1 MKRFDKIDGWVEETI
16 SGWATIHEASDGIV
30 PLSVQKDLPDKLGWT
45 VTAGLANG
53 DKTGCGHQEAR
64 NHPGIKNA
72 LVDVFN
78 GVPDVRFLRQ

>member
-1 MKRFDKIDGWVEETI
+1 MKRFGEKTGWMEEVI

-53 DKTGCGHQEAR
+53 DATGCGHQEAR
-64 NHPGIKNA
+64 NHPGITTA
-72 LVDVFN
+72 LTSVFN
-78 GVPDVRFLRQ
+78 GEPHPVFQR